1 MFQFAMVLFDLQNYF
16 NSSDA
21 INFSLPEK
29 VTLKFSLKVTIK
41 VMLVAKRS
49 KVEKEVKIL
58 NDFD

>member
-1 MFQFAMVLFDLQNYF
+1 MVLFDLQNYF
-16 NSSDA
+16 NSSDV